1 MSDSGIAVELDRITK
16 TYPGVIANAD
26 VSLRVRRGTVH
37 AIVGENGAGK
47 STLMRILYGA
57 TKPDHGTIRVAG
69 EPIDLGSPADAIGAG
84 IAMVFQHFKLAEN
97 LSVLDN
103 IILGAE
109 PLHRRRLKIDRAAA
123 RAEILGLARRYRLAV
138 DPDALVRDL
147 GVGVRQ
153 RVELL
158 KALYRGA
165 TTLILDEPTAL
176 LTVQEAAELMGQ
188 LRQLCREGLTLVFIS
203 HHLDEVLEVSD
214 HITVMRAGRVV
225 ADTEPAEMT
234 PAELA
239 VLMVGSSPDELPR
252 RQPRDRSDAVL
263 TMRGVRAIGGGGTRL
278 TGVDLTVGAGEIVG
292 VAGVEGNG
300 QDELVEVVLGVLD
313 LTDGR
318 IDLAGQD
325 LAAISTADRRRRGI
339 GCIPQDRQRE
349 GLVLDRPLWH
359 SQLLGH
365 SHDPRLTRRQLVR
378 VGRVRELAAQVV
390 AESDVRTPSIDV
402 PASALSGGNQ
412 QKFIVGREI
421 EAGPDL
427 MLAAQPTR
435 GVDVHAQRQI
445 WSRLIAA
452 ADRGMALLVISADLD
467 ELITLSDRI
476 VVLVRGAVAAQFD
489 GATATRE
496 AIGAAM
502 LGGAA

>member
-1 MSDSGIAVELDRITK
+1 MNGSGIAVALDRITK

-26 VSLRVRRGTVH
+26 VSLSVRRGTVH
-37 AIVGENGAGK
+37 AVVGENGAGK

-57 TKPDHGTIRVAG
+57 TKPDAGTIRVAG
-69 EPIDLGSPADAIGAG
+69 EPIVFGSPADAIGAG

-103 IILGAE
+103 VILGAE
-109 PLHRRRLKIDRAAA
+109 PMRGRRPGIDRD
-123 RAEILGLARRYRLAV
+123 LARTRILDLAEQYGLPV
-138 DPDALVRDL
+138 DPDAMVRDL

-153 RVELL
+153 RVELV

-176 LTVQEAAELMGQ
+176 LTVQEAADLMRQ
-188 LRQLCREGLTLVFIS
+188 LRDLCRQGLTVIFIS
-203 HHLDEVLEVSD
+203 HHLDEVLAVSD
-214 HITVMRAGRVV
+214 HVTVMRSGRVV
-225 ADTEPAEMT
+225 ADTEPGEMT
-234 PAELA
+234 ASELA
-239 VLMVGSSPDELPR
+239 VLMVGSSPAELPR
-252 RQPRDRSDAVL
+252 RQPRGRTEPVL
-263 TMRGVRAIGGGGTRL
+263 AMRGVQATGLSGTRL
-278 TGVDLTVGAGEIVG
+278 TGVDLQVGAGEIVG

-300 QDELVEVVLGVLD
+300 QDELVDAVLGVLD
-313 LTDGR
+313 LSAGR
-318 IDLAGQD
+318 VELAGTDLAGV
-325 LAAISTADRRRRGI
+325 STAERRRRGI

-349 GLVLDRPLWH
+349 ALVLDRPLWQ

-365 SHDPRLTRRQLVR
+365 GHDPRMTRGQFVK
-378 VGRVRELAAQVV
+378 VARVRELAASVV
-390 AESDVRTPSIDV
+390 AASDVRTPSVDT

-412 QKFIVGREI
+412 QKFIVGREV
-421 EAGPDL
+421 EAEPEL

-445 WSRLIAA
+445 WSRLIEAA
-452 ADRGMALLVISADLD
+452 EAGMAMLVISADLD

-476 VVLVRGAVAAQFD
+476 VVLVRGAVAAEFD

-496 AIGAAM
+496 SIGEAM
-502 LGGAA
+502 LGGIA